1 MPEKIFVTG
10 GAGFIGAAIV
20 RCLVEKG
27 NEVTIFDDFSR
38 GHNSRLQNIENIT
51 KISGDI
57 RSLAQLSDAI
67 TTSQFDTVIHLA
79 YINGT
84 ENFYTRPRDVFD
96 VALLGMQNLVNVIP
110 DTQVKNFY
118 LASSSEV
125 YQNPGIF
132 PTPEEIPLVVP
143 SPHNPRYS
151 YGLGKIVQEFM
162 ALQFLPSVEKNVI
175 FRPHN
180 VYGPNMGFGHVIPE
194 LFLKISDVKERQFV
208 IKGDGLQMRSFCNIK
223 DFTAA
228 FERLF
233 SSPVKSGIYN
243 IGTQDE
249 VSILDLASRIRNLCE
264 SDKEILTS
272 PEPMGETS
280 RRVPDIEKLKELGYA
295 PTVTLDEG
303 LIEYYNW
310 FEGSKEKFEH

>member
-1 MPEKIFVTG
+1 MSEKIFITG

-38 GHNSRLQNIENIT
+38 GHNNRLQGIENIN

-57 RSLAQLSDAI
+57 RNFAQLNDAI
-67 TTSQFDTVIHLA
+67 ATSPFDTVINLA

-84 ENFYTRPRDVFD
+84 QNFYTRPRDVFD
-96 VALLGMQNLVNVIP
+96 VALIGMQNLVNIIP
-110 DTQVKNFY
+110 STGVKNFY

-143 SPHNPRYS
+143 NPQNPRYS

-162 ALQFLPSVEKNVI
+162 ALQFLPSIEKNVI

-194 LFLKISDVKERQFV
+194 LFLKISDVEDRQFV

-228 FERLF
+228 FEKLF
-233 SSPVKSGIYN
+233 SPSGKSGIYN

-249 VSILDLASRIRNLCE
+249 VSILDLAYRIRNLCD

-272 PEPMGETS
+272 PGPMGETN
-280 RRVPDIEKLKELGYA
+280 RRVPAIEKLKELGYA

-303 LIEYYNW
+303 LKEYFNW
-310 FEGSKEKFEH
+310 FKDSNEMTKH